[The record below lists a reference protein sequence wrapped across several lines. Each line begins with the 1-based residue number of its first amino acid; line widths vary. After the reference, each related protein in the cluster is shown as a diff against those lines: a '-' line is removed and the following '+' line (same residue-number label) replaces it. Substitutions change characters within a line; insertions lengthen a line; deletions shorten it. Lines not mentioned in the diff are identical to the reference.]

1 MISSPYKF
9 VPLNKKV
16 VYPHWAKLISH
27 DVPFEKCL
35 SGTIELQIT
44 ANTPIF
50 VKDGMSAKEA
60 EKYKVDKI
68 QNKPFL
74 PNKIEDKYFIP
85 GTSIK
90 GMVANVLEIIS
101 FGGIKDRV
109 DNKRYSFRDLKLDKD
124 YLEHFKPG
132 KIRCGW
138 LKKKND
144 TEFVIKDCGIPK
156 RIGHDKIDEKFGT
169 NFQNFFSDIG
179 DFNGRGIGNKELA
192 YQKSAK
198 FKYDKA
204 KEKYLNTYSFNIDN
218 PNHFEKELLN
228 FDDNGAIRG
237 KVVFT
242 GQPGKRFK
250 DNNGRWT
257 GHFYEFIFPENST
270 NKELTIDKKVID
282 NFLFAYYEQDKN
294 QWSVDWDYWRTKLN
308 CGESIP
314 VFFSKEADNVNHFG
328 LSYLYKLPYNYS
340 VHDSILKTQGSN
352 LANELDFASCL
363 FGYSRKIDNKLHN
376 LKGRVQVGHAFAQ
389 ENTAILL
396 DEEKYVL
403 GTPKASYYPNYIV
416 QIPESSGKITGNYF
430 TFMHDKAEISGYKR
444 YPVRLDIAE
453 SNFQKD
459 MANVS
464 TLFKPLKAGAIFHCH
479 IGYHNLRAE
488 ELGAL
493 ISAITFH
500 NTKDQ
505 FHSLGMGKPFG
516 FGRITVDVSNLNSYL
531 TPLKAFEAYMKYSI
545 DGWETTNQIKELLVT
560 STLHDN
566 QQEIDKVLK
575 YQTLTEFVNAK
586 RRNNMWALLPYSKIV
601 KQTNFKFENWSSEK
615 ERNDY
620 NAIWNKEKEV
630 YKELTAD
637 NLQQKYDAKLSKKQN
652 EITQVF
658 EAEKKKLSEKLS
670 AKLKELEDIQKANA
684 ADAEEQERIAKR
696 EEARLVAETEGPA
709 LGNIPDTDRNALDS
723 ISSATVVW
731 ARNFYINNNLDR
743 IVKDN
748 PNGYLLE
755 PFRATLKSK
764 LVEVS
769 NKGHKTQKENLAA
782 PFAKNPFF
790 KKIQTWVGPD
800 LAKQWYEELN
810 KTE

>member
-1 MISSPYKF
+1 MISSPYNF

-27 DVPFEKCL
+27 DVPFENSL
-35 SGTIELQIT
+35 SGTIELNIL

-60 EKYKVDKI
+60 ESYKKDNI
-68 QNKPFL
+68 PYP
-74 PNKIEDKYFIP
+74 PNKLENKYFIP

-90 GMVANVLEIIS
+90 GMIANVLEIIS
-101 FGGIKDRV
+101 FGELKNRV
-109 DNKRYSFRDLKLDKD
+109 DDKRHAFRDLQQPVD

-169 NFQNFFSDIG
+169 NFQNFFSDSG
-179 DFNGRGIGNKELA
+179 DFNRRGISNKELS

-204 KEKYLNTYSFNIDN
+204 KEKYLNTYSFKIDN

-228 FDDNGAIRG
+228 FDENGSIRG

-250 DNNGRWT
+250 ANNGRWT

-270 NKELTIDKKVID
+270 NKELIIDKKVID

-308 CGESIP
+308 NGEEIP
-314 VFFSKEADNVNHFG
+314 VFFSEENRKVKHFG

-340 VHDSILKTQGSN
+340 VHDSILKTQGNNS
-352 LANELDFASCL
+352 ANELDFASCL
-363 FGYSRKIDNKLHN
+363 FGYSRKIDDKLHN
-376 LKGRVQVGHAFAQ
+376 LKGRVHVGHAFAL

-416 QIPESSGKITGNYF
+416 QNPDSSGKITGNYL

-444 YPVRLDIAE
+444 YPVRSKIAGT
-453 SNFQKD
+453 NFQD
-459 MANVS
+459 NMDRVA
-464 TLFKPLKAGAIFHCH
+464 TRFKPLDKGATFKCAIS
-479 IGYHNLRAE
+479 YHNLRAE

-493 ISAITFH
+493 ISALTFH

-531 TPLKAFEAYMKYSI
+531 TPLKAFEAYMKYNI

-601 KQTNFKFENWSSEK
+601 KQTNFKFESWSSEK
-615 ERNDY
+615 ERNEY
-620 NAIWNKEKEV
+620 NAIWEKEKEV

-637 NLQQKYDAKLSKKQN
+637 NLQQKYDAKLDKKRN
-652 EITQVF
+652 ELILVF

-670 AKLKELEDIQKANA
+670 AKLNKLEVIQKANA
-684 ADAEEQERIAKR
+684 AAAEEQERIAKR
-696 EEARLVAETEGPA
+696 EKAKLVAESEGPA
-709 LGNIPDTDRNALDS
+709 LGNIPDTDRATLDS
-723 ISSATVVW
+723 ISSAIEVW
-731 ARNFYINNNLDR
+731 ARNFYKNNNLDR
-743 IVKDN
+743 IIREN
-748 PNGYLLE
+748 PNGYLTE
-755 PFRATLKSK
+755 TFRVTLKSK
-764 LVEVS
+764 LIEIA
-769 NKGHKTQKENLAA
+769 NNGHKTQKDKLAA

-790 KKIQTWVGPD
+790 KKIQTWVGLD
-800 LAKQWYEELN
+800 LTKQWYDDLK

>member
-1 MISSPYKF
+1 MITSPYNF

-27 DVPFEKCL
+27 DVPFENSL

-50 VKDGMSAKEA
+50 VKDGMSEKEA

-101 FGGIKDRV
+101 FGELKNRV
-109 DNKRYSFRDLKLDKD
+109 DDKRYAFRDLQQPVD

-138 LKKKND
+138 LKKKDD

-169 NFQNFFSDIG
+169 NFQIFFSDIG
-179 DFNGRGIGNKELA
+179 DFNRRGISNKELA

-228 FDDNGAIRG
+228 FDDNGSIRG

-250 DNNGRWT
+250 ANNGRWT

-308 CGESIP
+308 NGEEIP
-314 VFFSKEADNVNHFG
+314 VFFSEENGKVKHFG

-340 VHDSILKTQGSN
+340 VHDSILKTQGNNS
-352 LANELDFASCL
+352 ANELDFASCL
-363 FGYSRKIDNKLHN
+363 FGYSRKIDDKLHN
-376 LKGRVQVGHAFAQ
+376 LKGRVHVGHAFAL

-416 QIPESSGKITGNYF
+416 QNPDSSGKITGNYL

-444 YPVRLDIAE
+444 YPVRSKIAGT
-453 SNFQKD
+453 NFQD
-459 MANVS
+459 NMDRVA
-464 TLFKPLKAGAIFHCH
+464 TRFKPLDKGATFKCAIS
-479 IGYHNLRAE
+479 YHNLRAE

-493 ISAITFH
+493 ISALTFH
-500 NTKDQ
+500 NTTDQ

-531 TPLKAFEAYMKYSI
+531 TPLKAFEAYMKYSV
-545 DGWETTNQIKELLVT
+545 DGWETTNQIMELLVT

-601 KQTNFKFENWSSEK
+601 KQTNFKFESWSSEK
-615 ERNDY
+615 ERNEY

-637 NLQQKYDAKLSKKQN
+637 NLQQKYDAILSKKRN

-658 EAEKKKLSEKLS
+658 EAEKKNLSEKLS
-670 AKLKELEDIQKANA
+670 AKLKVLENIQKANA
-684 ADAEEQERIAKR
+684 AAAEEQEKMAKR

-723 ISSATVVW
+723 ISSAIEVW
-731 ARNFYINNNLDR
+731 ARNFYI
-743 IVKDN
+743 IKKTEKIIKEN
-748 PNGYLLE
+748 PNGYLIE
-755 PFRATLKSK
+755 IFRATIKNK
-764 LVEVS
+764 LVEVA
-769 NKGHKTQKENLAA
+769 NLGHKTQKDKLAA
-782 PFAKNPFF
+782 PFANNPFF
-790 KKIQTWVGPD
+790 RKIQTWVGPD
-800 LAKQWYEELN
+800 LAKQWHDDLN
-810 KTE
+810 KTK

>member
-1 MISSPYKF
+1 MISSPYNF

-27 DVPFEKCL
+27 DVPFENSL
-35 SGTIELQIT
+35 SGTIELNIL

-60 EKYKVDKI
+60 ESYKENNI
-68 QNKPFL
+68 QKTPFL
-74 PNKIEDKYFIP
+74 PNKLEGKYFIP

-90 GMVANVLEIIS
+90 GMLANVLEIIS
-101 FGGIKDRV
+101 FGELKNRV
-109 DNKRYSFRDLKLDKD
+109 DDKRYAFRDLQQPVD

-138 LKKKND
+138 LKKKDD

-169 NFQNFFSDIG
+169 NFQIFFSDIG
-179 DFNGRGIGNKELA
+179 DFNRRGISNKELA

-204 KEKYLNTYSFNIDN
+204 KEKYLNAYSFNIDN

-228 FDDNGAIRG
+228 FDDNGSIRG

-250 DNNGRWT
+250 ANNGRWT

-308 CGESIP
+308 NGEEIP
-314 VFFSKEADNVNHFG
+314 VFFSEENGKVKHFG

-340 VHDSILKTQGSN
+340 VHDSILKTQGNNS
-352 LANELDFASCL
+352 ANELDFASCL
-363 FGYSRKIDNKLHN
+363 FGYSRKIDDKLHN
-376 LKGRVQVGHAFAQ
+376 LKGRVHVGHAFAL

-416 QIPESSGKITGNYF
+416 QNPDSSGKITGNYL

-444 YPVRLDIAE
+444 YPVRSKIAGT
-453 SNFQKD
+453 NFQD
-459 MANVS
+459 NMDRVA
-464 TLFKPLKAGAIFHCH
+464 TRFKPLDKGATFKCAIS
-479 IGYHNLRAE
+479 YHNLRAE

-493 ISAITFH
+493 ISALTFH
-500 NTKDQ
+500 NTTDQ

-531 TPLKAFEAYMKYSI
+531 TPLKAFEAYMKYSV
-545 DGWETTNQIKELLVT
+545 DGWETTNQIMELLVT

-601 KQTNFKFENWSSEK
+601 KQTNFKFESWSSEK
-615 ERNDY
+615 ERNEY

-637 NLQQKYDAKLSKKQN
+637 NLQQKYDAILSKKRN

-658 EAEKKKLSEKLS
+658 EAEKKNLSEKLS

-684 ADAEEQERIAKR
+684 AAAEEQERMAKR
-696 EEARLVAETEGPA
+696 EEARLVAENEGPA

-723 ISSATVVW
+723 ISSAIEVW
-731 ARNFYINNNLDR
+731 ARNFYKNNNLDR
-743 IVKDN
+743 IIREN
-748 PNGYLLE
+748 PNGYLTE
-755 PFRATLKSK
+755 TFRVTLKSK
-764 LVEVS
+764 LIEIA
-769 NKGHKTQKENLAA
+769 NNGHKTQKDKLAA

-800 LAKQWYEELN
+800 VAQQWYDDLN
-810 KTE
+810 KTK

>member
-1 MISSPYKF
+1 MITSPYNF

-27 DVPFEKCL
+27 DVPFENSL
-35 SGTIELQIT
+35 SGTIELKIT

-50 VKDGMSAKEA
+50 VKDGISAREA

-74 PNKIEDKYFIP
+74 PNKFEDKYFIP

-90 GMVANVLEIIS
+90 GMIANVLEIIS

-109 DNKRYSFRDLKLDKD
+109 DNKRYSFRDLKLEKD

-132 KIRCGW
+132 KIKCGW
-138 LKKKND
+138 LKKNAENKYTIVN
-144 TEFVIKDCGIPK
+144 CGIPF
-156 RIGHDKIDEKFGT
+156 RIGHDKIDKGFGT
-169 NFQNFFSDIG
+169 NFVSYFSEKG
-179 DFNGRGIGNKELA
+179 AFNANKDDEKA
-192 YQKSAK
+192 AK
-198 FKYDKA
+198 FKYDKSA
-204 KEKYLNTYSFNIDN
+204 GKHFHLYSFDIENEN
-218 PNHFEKELLN
+218 YNNWKLLN
-228 FDDNGAIRG
+228 FDTTGKIKG

-242 GQPGKRFK
+242 GQPGKRVLSR
-250 DNNGRWT
+250 NGKWE
-257 GHFYEFIFPENST
+257 GHFYEFVFPET
-270 NKELTIDKKVID
+270 ENKQLLKVD
-282 NFLFAYYEQDKN
+282 DSVVDDFLFAYFDHDKN
-294 QWSVDWDYWRTKLN
+294 QWSEDWKHWRKVLKN
-308 CGESIP
+308 GEEIP
-314 VFFSKEADNVNHFG
+314 VFFSEENGKVKHFG

-340 VHDSILKTQGSN
+340 VHDSILKTQGNNS
-352 LANELDFASCL
+352 ANELDFASCL
-363 FGYSRKIDNKLHN
+363 FGYSRKIDDKLHN
-376 LKGRVQVGHAFAQ
+376 LKGRVHVGHAFAL

-403 GTPKASYYPNYIV
+403 GTPKASYYPNYII
-416 QIPESSGKITGNYF
+416 QNPDSSGKITGNYL

-444 YPVRLDIAE
+444 YPVRSKIAGT
-453 SNFQKD
+453 NFQD
-459 MANVS
+459 NMDRVA
-464 TLFKPLKAGAIFHCH
+464 TRFKPLDKGATFKCAIS
-479 IGYHNLRAE
+479 YHNLRAE

-516 FGRITVDVSNLNSYL
+516 FGRITVDISNLNSYL

-601 KQTNFKFENWSSEK
+601 KQTNFKFESWSSEK
-615 ERNDY
+615 ERNEY

-637 NLQQKYDAKLSKKQN
+637 NVKEKYEAKLSKKRN
-652 EITQVF
+652 EITQIF
-658 EAEKKKLSEKLS
+658 EAEKKKLSENLS
-670 AKLKELEDIQKANA
+670 AKLKELEDIKKANA
-684 ADAEEQERIAKR
+684 AAAEEQERIVKR
-696 EEARLVAETEGPA
+696 EKAKLAAESEGPA
-709 LGNIPDTDRNALDS
+709 LGNIPYGDRNALDRF
-723 ISSATVVW
+723 SSAIEVW
-731 ARNFYINNNLDR
+731 ARNFYKNNNLDR
-743 IVKDN
+743 IVEDN
-748 PNGYLLE
+748 PKGYLLE
-755 PFRATLKSK
+755 LFRATLKNK
-764 LVEVS
+764 LVEVA
-769 NKGHKTQKENLAA
+769 NKGHKTQKDKLAA

-790 KKIQTWVGPD
+790 KKIQTWIGPEM
-800 LAKQWYEELN
+800 AKQWYDDLN
-810 KTE
+810 KKE

>member
-1 MISSPYKF
+1 MISSPYNF

-27 DVPFEKCL
+27 DVPFENSL
-35 SGTIELQIT
+35 SGTIELNIL

-60 EKYKVDKI
+60 ESYKENNI
-68 QNKPFL
+68 QKTAFL
-74 PNKIEDKYFIP
+74 PNKLEGKYFIP

-90 GMVANVLEIIS
+90 GMIANVLEIIS
-101 FGGIKDRV
+101 FGELKNKV
-109 DNKRYSFRDLKLDKD
+109 DDKRYAFRDLQQPVD

-138 LKKKND
+138 LKKKDD

-169 NFQNFFSDIG
+169 NFQIFFSDIG
-179 DFNGRGIGNKELA
+179 DFNRRGISNKELA

-228 FDDNGAIRG
+228 FDDNGSIRG

-250 DNNGRWT
+250 ANNGRWT

-308 CGESIP
+308 NGEEIP
-314 VFFSKEADNVNHFG
+314 VFFSEENGKVKHFG

-340 VHDSILKTQGSN
+340 VHDSILKTQGNNS
-352 LANELDFASCL
+352 ANELDFASCL
-363 FGYSRKIDNKLHN
+363 FGYSRKIDDKLHN
-376 LKGRVQVGHAFAQ
+376 LKGRVHVGHAFAL

-416 QIPESSGKITGNYF
+416 QNPDSSGKITGNYL

-444 YPVRLDIAE
+444 YPVRSKIAGT
-453 SNFQKD
+453 NFQD
-459 MANVS
+459 NMDRVA
-464 TLFKPLKAGAIFHCH
+464 TRFKPLDKGATFKCAIS
-479 IGYHNLRAE
+479 YHNLRAE

-493 ISAITFH
+493 ISALTFH
-500 NTKDQ
+500 NTTDQ

-601 KQTNFKFENWSSEK
+601 KQTNFKFESWSSEK
-615 ERNDY
+615 ERNEY

-637 NLQQKYDAKLSKKQN
+637 NLQQKYDAILSKKRK

-684 ADAEEQERIAKR
+684 ADAEEQERMAKR

-709 LGNIPDTDRNALDS
+709 LGNISDKDRNALDS

-731 ARNFYINNNLDR
+731 ARNFYKNYNLDR
-743 IVKDN
+743 IIREN
-748 PNGYLLE
+748 PNGYLIE
-755 PFRATLKSK
+755 IFRATLKNK
-764 LVEVS
+764 LVEVA
-769 NKGHKTQKENLAA
+769 NKGHKTQKEKLAA
-782 PFAKNPFF
+782 PFANNPFF

-800 LAKQWYEELN
+800 LAKQWHDDLN